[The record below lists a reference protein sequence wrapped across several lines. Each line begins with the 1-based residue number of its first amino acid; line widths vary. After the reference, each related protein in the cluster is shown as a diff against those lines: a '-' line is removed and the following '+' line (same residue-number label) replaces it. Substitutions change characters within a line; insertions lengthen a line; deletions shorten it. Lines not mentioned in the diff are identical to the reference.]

1 MESRRTTLYLID
13 ERKAGSMAGRIS
25 SANRPI
31 LVAPAFI
38 IYAPQF
44 RLMDFDLDPFSPPF
58 RRRFIS
64 SRKYNRKFFYFLVK
78 ILETIVVVV
87 VVVAVLKKMGHA
99 WKFFFPPERIREKQ
113 EDRCWVRL
121 IFHIKS
127 VQREFSRGKQSRAL
141 VSMGGVER
149 EAGRVTDG

>member
-44 RLMDFDLDPFSPPF
+44 RLMDFDLDPPSLRFVAALSRHENIIESFS
-58 RRRFIS
+58 I
-64 SRKYNRKFFYFLVK
+64 FL
-78 ILETIVVVV
+78 
-87 VVVAVLKKMGHA
+87 
-99 WKFFFPPERIREKQ
+99 
-113 EDRCWVRL
+113 
-121 IFHIKS
+121 
-127 VQREFSRGKQSRAL
+127 
-141 VSMGGVER
+141 
-149 EAGRVTDG
+149 

>member
-44 RLMDFDLDPFSPPF
+44 RLMDFDLDPPPPSLRFVAALSRHENIIQSFS
-58 RRRFIS
+58 
-64 SRKYNRKFFYFLVK
+64 
-78 ILETIVVVV
+78 IL
-87 VVVAVLKKMGHA
+87 L
-99 WKFFFPPERIREKQ
+99 
-113 EDRCWVRL
+113 
-121 IFHIKS
+121 
-127 VQREFSRGKQSRAL
+127 
-141 VSMGGVER
+141 
-149 EAGRVTDG
+149 

>member
-1 MESRRTTLYLID
+1 MYRLMESRRTTLYLID

-64 SRKYNRKFFYFLVK
+64 SRKYNRKFFYSLVK

-99 WKFFFPPERIREKQ
+99 WKFFFSPRTDTRKT
-113 EDRCWVRL
+113 RR
-121 IFHIKS
+121 S
-127 VQREFSRGKQSRAL
+127 VLGSSNFSYKVGA
-141 VSMGGVER
+141 
-149 EAGRVTDG
+149 A

>member
-44 RLMDFDLDPFSPPF
+44 RLMDFDLDPPPPFPSF

-64 SRKYNRKFFYFLVK
+64 SRKYNPKFFYSLVK
-78 ILETIVVVV
+78 ILETIV

-99 WKFFFPPERIREKQ
+99 WKFFFSPRTDTRKT
-113 EDRCWVRL
+113 RR
-121 IFHIKS
+121 S
-127 VQREFSRGKQSRAL
+127 VPGSSNFSYKVGA
-141 VSMGGVER
+141 
-149 EAGRVTDG
+149 A

>member
-64 SRKYNRKFFYFLVK
+64 SRKYNPKFFYSLVK
-78 ILETIVVVV
+78 ILETIV

-99 WKFFFPPERIREKQ
+99 WKFFFSPRTDTRKT
-113 EDRCWVRL
+113 RR
-121 IFHIKS
+121 S
-127 VQREFSRGKQSRAL
+127 VPGSSNFSYKVGA
-141 VSMGGVER
+141 
-149 EAGRVTDG
+149 A

>member
-64 SRKYNRKFFYFLVK
+64 SRKYNRKFFYFLGFISWYKNYFLVK

-99 WKFFFPPERIREKQ
+99 WKFFFSPRTDTRKT
-113 EDRCWVRL
+113 RR
-121 IFHIKS
+121 S
-127 VQREFSRGKQSRAL
+127 VPGSSNFSYKVGA
-141 VSMGGVER
+141 
-149 EAGRVTDG
+149 A

>member
-1 MESRRTTLYLID
+1 MYRLMESRRTTLYLID

-99 WKFFFPPERIREKQ
+99 WKFFFSPRTDTRKT
-113 EDRCWVRL
+113 RR
-121 IFHIKS
+121 S
-127 VQREFSRGKQSRAL
+127 VPGSSNFSYKVGA
-141 VSMGGVER
+141 
-149 EAGRVTDG
+149 A